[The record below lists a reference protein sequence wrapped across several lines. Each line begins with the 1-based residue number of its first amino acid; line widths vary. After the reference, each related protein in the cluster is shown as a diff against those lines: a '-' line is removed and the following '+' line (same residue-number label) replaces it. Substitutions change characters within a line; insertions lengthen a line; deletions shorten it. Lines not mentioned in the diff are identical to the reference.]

1 MNPYALIDLHLHLDG
16 SLSLSS
22 VRELAAMQGI
32 AVDAEDDILL
42 KRLQVNPGCRNLNEY
57 LEKFDFPCSL
67 LQTPEALTRAVSN
80 LRRELAQ
87 QGLLYAE
94 IRFAPQFHLA
104 QGLTQDQVVEAAV
117 AGLSGEGVKANLI
130 LCCMRVPNSHEKN
143 METVRM
149 AAKYLGKGVCAA
161 DLAGAEALFPAAGF
175 AEDFALAREL
185 GVPFTIHAGEAAGP
199 ESIRQALALG
209 AKRIGHGVRCIEDEA
224 LMAELAEKGI
234 PLEMCPTSN
243 VQTCIFEKVS
253 DYPLARLLDAGIRS
267 TLNTDNMMVSG
278 VTLSS
283 EMDHMAALLTP
294 DQMRQVVNN
303 SVEAVFADEETR
315 IWLRS
320 AVAERL

>member
-175 AEDFALAREL
+175 AEEFALAREL